1 MAPMAAEP
9 LPTADPIP
17 IIVAP
22 AIPITPAAP
31 AIPITPAA
39 PTITITYAIPT
50 ITPTI
55 PAITPAIPTIACVPT
70 AMSASANATT
80 LHIARRLPTT
90 NASTHPGPSCT
101 TDEGEYFHLNI
112 SGDED
117 EDGGAPSPLQATLDT
132 AQCRYLILSSLTM
145 A

>member
-1 MAPMAAEP
+1 MAAEP

-117 EDGGAPSPLQATLDT
+117 EDEDGGAPSPLQATLDT